1 MIHSSKGEMVGHSS
15 TFPSLPNKTGV
26 GMGMGKIFAKR
37 NALTTKKMMAKIC
50 LIGESAVGKTC
61 LIRRYVLNMFDDK
74 YISTLGTK
82 VTKKNIIIDH
92 PAQNGKVA
100 LTFLIWDIIGQKGF
114 RALLKEAYFDG
125 AKGIIAVCDVTRK
138 YTLNDLDEWIYSV
151 YEVAGKIP
159 IVFLANK
166 CDLKSNAGFWDAEVR
181 DFAEKYDAAWL
192 LTSAKTG
199 ENVEDAFNKIGEQV
213 IAKAV

>member
-1 MIHSSKGEMVGHSS
+1 
-15 TFPSLPNKTGV
+15 
-26 GMGMGKIFAKR
+26 MGMGKIFAKR
-37 NALTTKKMMAKIC
+37 DAMATKKMKAKIC

-92 PAQNGKVA
+92 STKNEKVD
-100 LTFLIWDIIGQKGF
+100 LTFIIWDIMGQKGF

-125 AKGIIAVCDVTRK
+125 ANGIIAVCDVTRK
-138 YTLNDLDEWIYSV
+138 NTLNDLDEWIYSV

-159 IVFLANK
+159 IVLLANK
-166 CDLKSNAGFWDAEVR
+166 SDLKSNAGFWDAEVR
-181 DFAEKYDAAWL
+181 DFAEKYDAVWL